1 MGRGDHSL
9 FGVAVRAVWLALI
22 ALPIPALA
30 ASGPEGAWIV
40 KLSNESLGGLPIL
53 GDLFNALGAVDT
65 EAVWLITR
73 EGDGYIVRI
82 PHRDF
87 RLAAVTEGQ
96 RLYGEFQERDDDPDD
111 DEAPGKDIVDVTFD
125 GDTFSGMLTLANGT
139 RFPVQATRFQIGGG
153 MQEQLAA
160 LVERLA
166 VSERRADGLQAKIDA
181 RPELPPGVT
190 AENLAALQAQVADL
204 MNENLRVQ
212 AELDNPPIDQAAAE
226 AQARRV
232 AEAAVLQSEVER
244 INLLNQQLGVEVA
257 LLRNDL
263 AAARAAPQTQPAAMD
278 GLEAEL
284 GRLRQE
290 ISAAN
295 AQVVDLSGENQALLT
310 EKALTAER
318 AAQLGSQLSQAQ
330 AQAAEAEA
338 RRTAGQQTLDQA
350 QAQVEN
356 RVGEVITLQAEIAA
370 ANENRG
376 NQQGRILTLEAEIAT
391 ANAEREKQVGQVLT
405 LQAEIAT
412 VNAESVQRTREFEA
426 LRAEAAPLV
435 DLNARLTAEADVLR
449 RDLNQVN
456 GLTLQA
462 QAEQNRA
469 QGELVQA
476 RSELDAANQQVALL
490 TEQNSRIQLDLF
502 DRSQETEAMALD
514 INRLNARSAE
524 LAAENSFFQSRSRP
538 ISLDLFE
545 PNIAA
550 SAVTIRQSPSDGE
563 IFGTVQT
570 GGTIWVLGTWPGFPW
585 ALVATKDPSIVGF
598 GLTAE
603 VFRLAR

>member
-1 MGRGDHSL
+1 MI
-9 FGVAVRAVWLALI
+9 W
-22 ALPIPALA
+22 
-30 ASGPEGAWIV
+30 
-40 KLSNESLGGLPIL
+40 
-53 GDLFNALGAVDT
+53 
-65 EAVWLITR
+65 
-73 EGDGYIVRI
+73 
-82 PHRDF
+82 
-87 RLAAVTEGQ
+87 
-96 RLYGEFQERDDDPDD
+96 
-111 DEAPGKDIVDVTFD
+111 
-125 GDTFSGMLTLANGT
+125 
-139 RFPVQATRFQIGGG
+139 
-153 MQEQLAA
+153 
-160 LVERLA
+160 
-166 VSERRADGLQAKIDA
+166 
-181 RPELPPGVT
+181 LPPG
-190 AENLAALQAQVADL
+190 
-204 MNENLRVQ
+204 R
-212 AELDNPPIDQAAAE
+212 P
-226 AQARRV
+226 
-232 AEAAVLQSEVER
+232 
-244 INLLNQQLGVEVA
+244 
-257 LLRNDL
+257 
-263 AAARAAPQTQPAAMD
+263 
-278 GLEAEL
+278 
-284 GRLRQE
+284 
-290 ISAAN
+290 
-295 AQVVDLSGENQALLT
+295 LSGENQALLT

-338 RRTAGQQTLDQA
+338 RRTAAQQTLDQA
-350 QAQVEN
+350 QAQVQN

-376 NQQGRILTLEAEIAT
+376 NRQGRILTLEAEIAT

-502 DRSQETEAMALD
+502 ERSQETEAMALD

-550 SAVTIRQSPSDGE
+550 SAVTIRQPPSVDGE

-585 ALVATKDPSIVGF
+585 ALVATKNPSIVGF